1 MWNHNHQTIGIK
13 FFGGEIK
20 KSPLCSLYISG
31 YLDFKKHPTLVLG
44 CSLWAWA
51 ESPLCLQEATEAVS
65 AYRRG
70 ADKYR
75 IRTKASSRV
84 HKTWALLQF
93 ERQRAPQINLLA
105 QFGGESAFN
114 QFQHVK
120 KLQTSAYMLKHLEN
134 GLMMFTTEM
143 NCTITVSLIYIKN
156 YSRQMHLHK
165 IYLFILIY
173 CNLHNLSMPTAI
185 CRQPLGK

>member
-1 MWNHNHQTIGIK
+1 MDTLISKSIQRWFWAAHCGLELNLLFAFRKPLKLFLLIGEELINTELEQKLQAECIK
-13 FFGGEIK
+13 PGL
-20 KSPLCSLYISG
+20 SSSL
-31 YLDFKKHPTLVLG
+31 K
-44 CSLWAWA
+44 
-51 ESPLCLQEATEAVS
+51 
-65 AYRRG
+65 
-70 ADKYR
+70 DK
-75 IRTKASSRV
+75 
-84 HKTWALLQF
+84 
-93 ERQRAPQINLLA
+93 RAPQINLLA

>member
-1 MWNHNHQTIGIK
+1 MPLIYKQILIS
-13 FFGGEIK
+13 
-20 KSPLCSLYISG
+20 KSIQRLFRGHSLS
-31 YLDFKKHPTLVLG
+31 V
-44 CSLWAWA
+44 WA
-51 ESPLCLQEATEAVS
+51 ESSICIHGETEAMS
-65 AYRRG
+65 SFRRG
-70 ADKYR
+70 ADNTEHTS
-75 IRTKASSRV
+75 RTKASSGV
-84 HKTWALLQF
+84 QKNLGSPVLT
-93 ERQRAPQINLLA
+93 RQRAQTNNLLA
-105 QFGGESAFN
+105 QFDTPWGKGNLPCPATF
-114 QFQHVK
+114 K

-165 IYLFILIY
+165 IYLSILIY

>member
-1 MWNHNHQTIGIK
+1 MDTLIS
-13 FFGGEIK
+13 
-20 KSPLCSLYISG
+20 KSIQRW
-31 YLDFKKHPTLVLG
+31 F
-44 CSLWAWA
+44 WAA
-51 ESPLCLQEATEAVS
+51 HCGLEL
-65 AYRRG
+65 
-70 ADKYR
+70 
-75 IRTKASSRV
+75 
-84 HKTWALLQF
+84 
-93 ERQRAPQINLLA
+93 NLLFA
-105 QFGGESAFN
+105 FRKPLKPFLLIGEELINTELEQKLQAECIKPGLSSSLKDKGHHRSIFWPSLEEN
-114 QFQHVK
+114 QPSISSNTLK